1 MKITTKE
8 LVIANTVYA
17 TYLNAKADLDKINEI
32 LSLYKVGNRL
42 GFHIEFSLH
51 PLKMADNEFDEY
63 CKDVDIITPLVE
75 YYSKLVQESKKNL
88 EKLGVTIDEI

>member
-1 MKITTKE
+1 MKATEKE
-8 LVIANTVYA
+8 LVNAITVY
-17 TYLNAKADLDKINEI
+17 TSYLNAKADFDKINEI

-63 CKDVDIITPLVE
+63 CKNVDIITPLME
-75 YYSKLVQESKKNL
+75 YYKKEL
-88 EKLGVTIDEI
+88 EKIKQKLKEYGVEFDD